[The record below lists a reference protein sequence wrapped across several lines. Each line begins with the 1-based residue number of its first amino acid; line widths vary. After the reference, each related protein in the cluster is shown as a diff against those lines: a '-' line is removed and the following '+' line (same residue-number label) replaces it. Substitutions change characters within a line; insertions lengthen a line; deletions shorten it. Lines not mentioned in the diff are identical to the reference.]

1 MDNDK
6 LNKISQEMKAKQAE
20 AIKNIVRL
28 TLEQV
33 QSIEIVRNGLQEQLK
48 ILKFDLIDLKEGRLD
63 RIYERQETNENC
75 KNISILK
82 VSKNNINNSE
92 NNPWYINYQVA
103 YNLDNA
109 QIITLINNSITKIY
123 ASGTYKLKDGVI
135 KYL

>member
-1 MDNDK
+1 MENDK

-33 QSIEIVRNGLQEQLK
+33 QSIEIVRDGLQEQLK

>member
-1 MDNDK
+1 MENDK